1 MTRLA
6 LIASAILIAPSAM
19 AQVTDHSAHEGH
31 AQAEQPPTPKPEDH
45 STMDHSKM
53 DHGATRAEAGHAGG
67 HAMLSAFGPYA
78 STRDAS
84 GTS

>member
-31 AQAEQPPTPKPEDH
+31 APAEQPAAPKPEDH
-45 STMDHSKM
+45 STMDHSQMDHSKM
-53 DHGATRAEAGHAGG
+53 DHGDRTRSHPALHICPLRHLRRCAA
-67 HAMLSAFGPYA
+67 LQ
-78 STRDAS
+78 
-84 GTS
+84 